1 MDLISFLLGYLLIGA
16 VLGLFHEERNYRR
29 RTSQRSRALVDYVF
43 SASVWAI
50 LGRPALSLRRKGEND
65 Q

>member
-16 VLGLFHEERNYRR
+16 ALGLFHEERNYRR

-50 LGRPALSLRRKGEND
+50 LWPAGFILTKQGRK
-65 Q
+65 